1 MTALAPAPAASAP
14 APTPPST
21 LRRRIRR
28 NPAPYLL
35 ALAGSAWL
43 LILFVIPLISAL
55 AVSLMTGNPQ
65 EGYTFTWNWGV
76 YGQLFGPEATTP
88 YWLFLGRGIFYGV
101 IATIVTILVGYPM
114 AYFIAFRVRP
124 EWKNA
129 LLLLV
134 MLSFLVSFIIRTDM
148 WAFLLSDQGPVL
160 TVLRGAHLVGT
171 DFHILGT
178 DAAVIGGLA
187 YNDLAFM
194 VLPIYVALER
204 IDPRLIEASADLYG
218 KKSATFF
225 HAILPLT
232 RSGIFAGILLV
243 FIDSA
248 GDPVNPA
255 LLGGTHTY
263 TIGQAIQDA
272 YLTNQQYNVAAALS
286 TVMMIALGVILFAY
300 ARIAGTDNIED
311 LV

>member
-1 MTALAPAPAASAP
+1 MTALAPASAP
-14 APTPPST
+14 ASPASSAPRA
-21 LRRRIRR
+21 LRHRIRR

-35 ALAGSAWL
+35 GLAGSAWL
-43 LILFVIPLISAL
+43 LILFVIPLISGL
-55 AVSLMTGNPQ
+55 AVSLMSGNPQ
-65 EGYTFTWNWGV
+65 DGYTFTWNWGV
-76 YGQLFGPEATTP
+76 YGQLFGPGATTP
-88 YWLFLGRGIFYGV
+88 NWLFLGRGVWYGLA
-101 IATIVTILVGYPM
+101 ATIVTILIGYPM

-124 EWKNA
+124 AWKNG

-134 MLSFLVSFIIRTDM
+134 MLSFLVSFVIRTDM

-160 TVLRGAHLVGT
+160 GILRGLHLAGK

-218 KKSATFF
+218 RKSATFF
-225 HAILPLT
+225 HTVLPLT

-248 GDPVNPA
+248 GDPVSPS

-286 TVMMIALGVILFAY
+286 TVMMIVLGVILFAY

>member
-1 MTALAPAPAASAP
+1 MTAVTALAAPATGP
-14 APTPPST
+14 KPP
-21 LRRRIRR
+21 LRARIRR

-35 ALAGSAWL
+35 ALAGIAWL
-43 LILFVIPLISAL
+43 LVLFVIPLISGL
-55 AVSLMTGNPQ
+55 AVSLMSGNP
-65 EGYTFTWNWGV
+65 EDGYTFTWNFGV
-76 YGQLFGPEATTP
+76 YAKLFGPGATTP
-88 YWLFLGRGIFYGV
+88 YWLFLGRGVFYGAV
-101 IATIVTILVGYPM
+101 ATVVTILVGYPM

-124 EWKNA
+124 QWKNF

-160 TVLRGAHLVGT
+160 SVLRAMHLIGT
-171 DFHILGT
+171 DIHVLGT
-178 DAAVIGGLA
+178 GAAVIGGLA

-225 HAILPLT
+225 HTVLPLT
-232 RSGIFAGILLV
+232 RSGIFAGVLLV

-248 GDPVNPA
+248 GDPVSPS

-286 TVMMIALGVILFAY
+286 TVLMIVLGVILFAY

>member
-1 MTALAPAPAASAP
+1 MTTLAPPPTTGTSSGSAER
-14 APTPPST
+14 SVRKR
-21 LRRRIRR
+21 LSRHS
-28 NPAPYLL
+28 APYLL
-35 ALAGSAWL
+35 ALAGGAWL
-43 LILFVIPLISAL
+43 LILFVIPLISGL
-55 AVSLMTGNPQ
+55 AVSLMTGNP
-65 EGYTFTWNWGV
+65 EKGYTFTWNWGIYAQV
-76 YGQLFGPEATTP
+76 FGRSDVP
-88 YWLFLGRGIFYGV
+88 YLTFLLRGIWYGAA
-101 IATIVTILVGYPM
+101 ATVVTIIVGYPL
-114 AYFIAFRVRP
+114 AYYIAFRASPR
-124 EWKNA
+124 WKNA

-134 MLSFLVSFIIRTDM
+134 MLSFLVSFVIRTDM
-148 WAFLLSDQGPVL
+148 WAFILSDQGPVM
-160 TVLRGAHLVGT
+160 TVLRGLHLAGK
-171 DFHILGT
+171 DAHILGSSG
-178 DAAVIGGLA
+178 AVIGGMA

-218 KKSATFF
+218 TKRQTFLRT
-225 HAILPLT
+225 ILPLT

-248 GDPVNPA
+248 GDPVNPS

-263 TIGQAIQDA
+263 VIGQAIQDA

-286 TVMMIALGVILFAY
+286 TVLMLVLGIILFAY

>member
-1 MTALAPAPAASAP
+1 MTALAQTAPAP
-14 APTPPST
+14 APTARPT
-21 LRRRIRR
+21 LRRRFRR

-43 LILFVIPLISAL
+43 LVLFVIPLISGL
-55 AVSLMTGNPQ
+55 AVSLMTGNP
-65 EGYTFTWNWGV
+65 EDGYTFTWNWGI
-76 YGQLFGPEATTP
+76 YGQLFGPGATTP
-88 YWLFLGRGIFYGV
+88 YWLFLGRGIWYGAA
-101 IATIVTILVGYPM
+101 ATIVTILVGYPM
-114 AYFIAFRVRP
+114 AYYIAFRAKP
-124 EWKNA
+124 AWKNG

-134 MLSFLVSFIIRTDM
+134 MLSFLVSFVIRTDM
-148 WAFLLSDQGPVL
+148 WAFLLSDQGPIL
-160 TVLRGAHLVGT
+160 TVLRGLHLAGK

-218 KKSATFF
+218 KRSATFF
-225 HAILPLT
+225 RTVLPLT

-248 GDPVNPA
+248 GDPVSPS

-272 YLTNQQYNVAAALS
+272 YLTNQQYNVASALS
-286 TVMMIALGVILFAY
+286 TVMMIVLGVILFAY

>member
-1 MTALAPAPAASAP
+1 MTALAPAPAST
-14 APTPPST
+14 APT
-21 LRRRIRR
+21 LKQRFRR

-35 ALAGSAWL
+35 GLAASAWL
-43 LILFVIPLISAL
+43 LILFVIPLVSGL

-65 EGYTFTWNWGV
+65 DGYTFTWNWGV
-76 YGQLFGPEATTP
+76 YGQLFGPGAETP
-88 YWLFLGRGIFYGV
+88 YALFLWRGIWYGLA
-101 IATIVTILVGYPM
+101 ATVATILVGYPM

-124 EWKNA
+124 AWKNA

-134 MLSFLVSFIIRTDM
+134 MLSFLVSFVIRTDM

-160 TVLRGAHLVGT
+160 GILRGLHLATKG
-171 DFHILGT
+171 FHILGT

-218 KKSATFF
+218 RKSATFF
-225 HAILPLT
+225 HTVLPLT

-248 GDPVNPA
+248 GDPVSPA

-286 TVMMIALGVILFAY
+286 TVMMIVLGVILFVY
-300 ARIAGTDNIED
+300 ARVAGTDNIED

>member
-1 MTALAPAPAASAP
+1 MTALAPPAP
-14 APTPPST
+14 APTPAPPSN
-21 LRRRIRR
+21 LRHRVRR

-35 ALAGSAWL
+35 ALAGAAWL
-43 LILFVIPLISAL
+43 LVLFVIPLISGL

-76 YGQLFGPEATTP
+76 YGQLFGPGASTP
-88 YWLFLGRGIFYGV
+88 YWLFLGRGVFYGAM
-101 IATIVTILVGYPM
+101 ATIVTILVGYPM
-114 AYFIAFRVRP
+114 AYFIAFRARP

-160 TVLRGAHLVGT
+160 SMLRGIHLVGK

-218 KKSATFF
+218 RKPATFF
-225 HAILPLT
+225 HTVLPLT

-248 GDPVNPA
+248 GDPVSPS

-286 TVMMIALGVILFAY
+286 TVLMIVLGVILFAY

>member
-1 MTALAPAPAASAP
+1 MTALATAPAA
-14 APTPPST
+14 APTAPPA
-21 LRRRIRR
+21 LRTRLRR

-35 ALAGSAWL
+35 ALAGGAWL
-43 LILFVIPLISAL
+43 LILFVIPLVSGL

-65 EGYTFTWNWGV
+65 DGYAFTWNFGI
-76 YGQLFGPEATTP
+76 YAQLFGPGASTP
-88 YWLFLGRGIFYGV
+88 YLLFLGRGILYGAA
-101 IATIVTILVGYPM
+101 ATIVTILVGFPM
-114 AYFIAFRVRP
+114 AYYIAFRAKP
-124 EWKNA
+124 QWKNA

-134 MLSFLVSFIIRTDM
+134 MLSFLVSFVIRTDM
-148 WAFLLSDQGPVL
+148 WAFLLSDQGPLL
-160 TVLRGAHLVGT
+160 TVLRNLHLV
-171 DFHILGT
+171 DKQFHILGT
-178 DAAVIGGLA
+178 DAAVIGGMA

-218 KKSATFF
+218 TRRATFM
-225 HAILPLT
+225 HTVLPLT

-248 GDPVNPA
+248 GDPVSPS

-263 TIGQAIQDA
+263 VIGQAIQDA
-272 YLTNQQYNVAAALS
+272 FLTNQQYNVAAALS
-286 TVMMIALGVILFAY
+286 TVLMIVLGVILFAY
-300 ARIAGTDNIED
+300 ARIAGTENIED

>member
-1 MTALAPAPAASAP
+1 MSATLTAPAQTAPAAP
-14 APTPPST
+14 
-21 LRRRIRR
+21 
-28 NPAPYLL
+28 NPVRSHLKRHTTPYLL

-43 LILFVIPLISAL
+43 LILFVIPLISGL
-55 AVSLMTGNPQ
+55 AVSLMTGNP
-65 EGYTFTWNWGV
+65 EDGYSLTWNWGM
-76 YGQLFGPEATTP
+76 YGQLFGPGATVP
-88 YWLFLGRGIFYGV
+88 YALFLWRGIWYGAA
-101 IATIVTILVGYPM
+101 ATIVTILIGFPM
-114 AYFIAFRVRP
+114 AYYIAFRAKP
-124 EWKNA
+124 AWKNA

-148 WAFLLSDQGPVL
+148 WAFLLSDQGPV
-160 TVLRGAHLVGT
+160 VSFLRALHLVGK

-178 DAAVIGGLA
+178 TAAVIGGLA

-204 IDPRLIEASADLYG
+204 MDPRLIEASADLYG
-218 KKSATFF
+218 SRSQTFL
-225 HAILPLT
+225 HTVLPLT

-248 GDPVNPA
+248 GDPVSPS

-263 TIGQAIQDA
+263 VIGQAIQDA

-286 TVMMIALGVILFAY
+286 TVLMIVLGVILFIY